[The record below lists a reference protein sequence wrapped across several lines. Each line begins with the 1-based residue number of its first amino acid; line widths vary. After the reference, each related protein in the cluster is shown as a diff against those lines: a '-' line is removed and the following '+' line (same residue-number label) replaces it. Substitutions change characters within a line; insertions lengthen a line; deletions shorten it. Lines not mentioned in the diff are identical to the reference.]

1 MSEHASEMS
10 TPGRH
15 RERQKVFRDAGPV
28 GITIFVILASRRQ
41 SPADA
46 GRRPVRRDVRDCRR

>member
-28 GITIFVILASRRQ
+28 EIAIFVIRASRKQ

-46 GRRPVRRDVRDCRR
+46 DRRLVRRDARDCRR

>member
-28 GITIFVILASRRQ
+28 ESAISVILASRRQ
-41 SPADA
+41 SRADA
-46 GRRPVRRDVRDCRR
+46 DRRLVRRDVRDCRK